1 MQSFYRSQAE
11 DTTVENDQ
19 LVFSLL
25 RSRSIQQRLTMGA
38 SLMRSARKLSISALR
53 YQYGDLDPLDFS
65 RKVAEAWLQEFCPSH
80 YIPTTNPMVW
90 IQDSIGLASLL
101 HPIFDR
107 LSIRY
112 YITGG
117 VAAIAYGEPRTTQDL
132 DLVLEIEREQ
142 IQDLATALEGLGFYV
157 PGVDDAVSGRMRTLQ
172 VTHME
177 SISRADLVIAS
188 DEPWDSLKFDR
199 RWEIPI
205 EGLGHLFFAS
215 PEDLIL
221 NKLRWGKRSQSDKQW
236 RDVLGIL
243 KVNGRT
249 LDFEYLMWWAGA
261 LEVRSDLDRL
271 AGMAGLE
278 IS

>member
-1 MQSFYRSQAE
+1 MQALYRSQSE
-11 DTTVENDQ
+11 DTSVETDK

-25 RSRSIQQRLTMGA
+25 RSRSIQQRLIMGT
-38 SLMRSARKLSISALR
+38 SLMRSARNLSLSALR
-53 YQYGDLDPLDFS
+53 YQYADLAPQDFS
-65 RKVAEAWLQEFCPSH
+65 RKVAEAWLQEFCPVE
-80 YIPTTNPMVW
+80 YIPTTHPMVW

-132 DLVLEIEREQ
+132 DLVLEIEREA
-142 IQDLATALEGLGFYV
+142 IQRLATELEGAGFYV
-157 PGVDDAVSGRMRTLQ
+157 PGLDDAVSGRMRTLQ

-177 SISRADLVIAS
+177 SISRADLVIAGEDS
-188 DEPWDSLKFDR
+188 WDLLKFDR

-221 NKLRWGKRSQSDKQW
+221 NKLRWGQRSQSEKQW
-236 RDVLGIL
+236 RDVQGIF
-243 KVNGRT
+243 KVKGST
-249 LDFEYLMWWAGA
+249 LDFDYLKLWAERLA
-261 LEVRSDLDRL
+261 LREDLDRV
-271 AGMAGLE
+271 AAESGWAIE
-278 IS
+278 

>member
-25 RSRSIQQRLTMGA
+25 RSRSIQQRLNMGA
-38 SLMRSARKLSISALR
+38 SLMRSARNLSLSALR
-53 YQYGDLDPLDFS
+53 YQYGDLAPLDFS

-132 DLVLEIEREQ
+132 DLVLEIERDG
-142 IQDLATALEGLGFYV
+142 IQDLATALE
-157 PGVDDAVSGRMRTLQ
+157 A
-172 VTHME
+172 
-177 SISRADLVIAS
+177 
-188 DEPWDSLKFDR
+188 
-199 RWEIPI
+199 
-205 EGLGHLFFAS
+205 
-215 PEDLIL
+215 
-221 NKLRWGKRSQSDKQW
+221 
-236 RDVLGIL
+236 
-243 KVNGRT
+243 
-249 LDFEYLMWWAGA
+249 AG
-261 LEVRSDLDRL
+261 
-271 AGMAGLE
+271 
-278 IS
+278 